1 MIFFTF
7 LCFSIVHCNFEDK
20 NSKLRQW
27 LKARADKI
35 PDIKANLEKAIQD
48 DLILKSLF
56 GSGYES
62 FTKTAT
68 ISTQNKLEDV
78 NREAIILEKWMNSLN
93 LDTMLSEQ
101 KIFVKN
107 SFPNFGFLN
116 TIYSFTTI
124 GPSKRTKMYVI
135 LSQKEGLWDK
145 VGDYLMINFQPDTE
159 LPDTYQQSYRVSS
172 MDWCP
177 AFDYVCK
184 GNSAQGNTKL
194 TYIQRNWRY
203 NFIGV
208 ITYEYLNTVYR
219 PIK

>member
-27 LKARADKI
+27 LKARTDKI

-68 ISTQNKLEDV
+68 ISTQSKLEDV

-101 KIFVKN
+101 KI
-107 SFPNFGFLN
+107 
-116 TIYSFTTI
+116 IC
-124 GPSKRTKMYVI
+124 
-135 LSQKEGLWDK
+135 E
-145 VGDYLMINFQPDTE
+145 
-159 LPDTYQQSYRVSS
+159 
-172 MDWCP
+172 
-177 AFDYVCK
+177 
-184 GNSAQGNTKL
+184 KL
-194 TYIQRNWRY
+194 
-203 NFIGV
+203 FA
-208 ITYEYLNTVYR
+208 
-219 PIK
+219 